1 MAILAIKTKTV
12 ENPFRIQGLISV
24 LWLHLT
30 LLQNMISK
38 SGTKTQMNH
47 TQLYSKQYMQ
57 IQEEDSQTSLSG
69 MRVNLRLHHSFA
81 EMFQR
86 LESKDEPS
94 CTIALENQSV
104 QIQKIP
110 HWKSQNQESGL
121 ISELKLHHSCFVKPS
136 KHLKPKHELC
146 TKLCTQNNRCGWS
159 NSQNATKEK
168 WKENASK
175 LQECCWNKL
184 QNLHHLHYFIIL
196 LTNVLEQTLQWSKSQ
211 TEKLLN
217 TRIGK
222 RVFGGH

>member
-1 MAILAIKTKTV
+1 
-12 ENPFRIQGLISV
+12 
-24 LWLHLT
+24 
-30 LLQNMISK
+30 
-38 SGTKTQMNH
+38 
-47 TQLYSKQYMQ
+47 
-57 IQEEDSQTSLSG
+57 
-69 MRVNLRLHHSFA
+69 MRVNLRFHHSFA
-81 EMFQR
+81 EMFRR
-86 LESKDEPS
+86 LESKDEAS

-104 QIQKIP
+104 QIKKIP

-121 ISELKLHHSCFVKPS
+121 ISELKLHHSCFVKLS
-136 KHLKPKHELC
+136 KHLEPKHELC

-159 NSQNATKEK
+159 NSQNVTKEK

-196 LTNVLEQTLQWSKSQ
+196 LTNVLEQTLRWSKSQ